1 MELLDGYL
9 KAVGQNL
16 PKAQRDDIV
25 KELSENIRSQIENK
39 EAELGRPLNEAEV
52 GSVLKQH
59 GHPLIV
65 AGRYR
70 HDERS
75 LTLGR
80 RIIGPAL
87 FPFYARVLSFNLGIS
102 TVVVAMVLITLF
114 VGGLPITPHA
124 AFYALFW
131 QFAIQLGIV
140 TLIFAV
146 TDKYFAAFP
155 DQWDP
160 RKPYAD
166 YSRYLNESA
175 AGSPAHVPRFESF
188 AQLTAAAVFLVWLR
202 AVAHS
207 AYWIF
212 GPAIGAF
219 QIEPIWHRVY
229 LPFVLLIFAQMLQAG
244 VNLIRPDW
252 APFRSAV
259 RVGGEIAG
267 LAILYLVLKA
277 GDLVAVRGP
286 ATTAA
291 DERVAHLINK
301 CFFSSMLVTAAV
313 CGALLVFHLRSLL
326 QELQNRSA
334 SSQLR

>member
-1 MELLDGYL
+1 MELLDSYL
-9 KAVGQNL
+9 KAVRQNL
-16 PKAQRDDIV
+16 PTAQRDDIV
-25 KELSENIRSQIENK
+25 KELSENIHSQIEDK

-52 GSVLKQH
+52 GTVLKQH

-87 FPFYARVLSFNLGIS
+87 FPFYVRVLSFNLGIS
-102 TVVVAMVLITLF
+102 TVVVAVVLITLF

-131 QFAIQLGIV
+131 QLAIQLGIV
-140 TLIFAV
+140 TLIFAL
-146 TDKYFAAFP
+146 TDKYFATFP

-166 YSRYLNESA
+166 YSRYLNEA
-175 AGSPAHVPRFESF
+175 VPGGPAHVSRFESL

-212 GPAIGAF
+212 GPAVGAL

-229 LPFVLLIFAQMLQAG
+229 VPFLLLMLAQMLQAG

-252 APFRSAV
+252 VRFRSAV
-259 RVGGEIAG
+259 RVGMEIAG
-267 LAILYLVLKA
+267 LAILYLVFRA
-277 GDLVAVRGP
+277 GDLITVRGLFQ
-286 ATTAA
+286 
-291 DERVAHLINK
+291 DLHR
-301 CFFSSMLVTAAV
+301 
-313 CGALLVFHLRSLL
+313 
-326 QELQNRSA
+326 RSA
-334 SSQLR
+334 RS